1 MSKKPN
7 FLKIIIFV
15 AIVIILV
22 GLVNFLTRVFS
33 TPYLAKPII
42 YLYPEKET
50 NISVKLGYED
60 NITVSYPEYD
70 NGWLVTAQ
78 PNGTLKDQKTGKE
91 LYSLYYEADATR
103 SFTLENYGFVVK
115 KDDLIPFLEEK
126 LLLLGLTEREA
137 NEFIIY
143 WLPILQ
149 DNNYNYI
156 RFLEQSEINKLM
168 PLDVNP
174 KPQTMIRVLM
184 AYKGLDKP
192 TNIQPQE
199 LVTPSRVG
207 YTVVEWGGIKLD

>member
-7 FLKIIIFV
+7 FLKIIVFV

-22 GLVNFLTRVFS
+22 GLVKFLTRAFS

-42 YLYPEKET
+42 YLYPEEET
-50 NISVKLGYED
+50 NISVKLGYKD
-60 NITVSYPEYD
+60 NIIVSYPEYD
-70 NGWLVTAQ
+70 DGWFVTAQ
-78 PNGTLKDQKTGKE
+78 PNGTLKDQRTGKE
-91 LYSLYYEADATR
+91 LYSLYYEADTTS
-103 SFTLENYGFVVK
+103 SFVLENSGFIVK

-174 KPQTMIRVLM
+174 KPQTVIRVLM
-184 AYKGLDKP
+184 VYKGLDKP
-192 TNIQPQE
+192 INVQPQE
-199 LVTPSRVG
+199 LVTPNRIG
-207 YTVVEWGGIKLD
+207 YTVAEWGGIKLD